1 MPNQLPNSND
11 PAEHDRDHTSLTHFD
26 NLDELLEYFISDE
39 IRPVAAT
46 ESEPTVTE
54 CGPYGTENGP
64 TGTEDEPIFVQG
76 DPIAL
81 QDDSFTYDLF
91 SHNVIFPPQHN
102 QVSYMD
108 VYNDP
113 YLQGSSG
120 ESSNSSLSSSPSF
133 SFHQSCQSTPNS
145 EYYSLPPSTPPPPS
159 PSPPVAARRTRE
171 FNGATLPRRS
181 NPVRSNGG
189 GHTCPLCDRI
199 FFCLRDTIRH
209 ILSHSDNRND
219 GSHPC
224 PLCDGTYSREQ
235 DVKRHL
241 LSHFDIRNELC
252 SHCPKTFKRHD
263 SLIRHQKKCNSK
275 NRIRNNR

>member
-133 SFHQSCQSTPNS
+133 SFHQSCQ
-145 EYYSLPPSTPPPPS
+145 
-159 PSPPVAARRTRE
+159 
-171 FNGATLPRRS
+171 
-181 NPVRSNGG
+181 
-189 GHTCPLCDRI
+189 
-199 FFCLRDTIRH
+199 DTIRH